1 MQQNQQNYD
10 PNPDP
15 NPDANPDANPDPNPL
30 LYKDENQKDI
40 YFLSL

>member
-1 MQQNQQNYD
+1 MQQNQQNFD
-10 PNPDP
+10 SNPDP
-15 NPDANPDANPDPNPL
+15 DPDPKPNPL